1 MLHSKPW
8 VVKVQAHPGSTAEE
22 IRNEPDWVSGHQHR
36 IGFRDRNN
44 RLPGL
49 THKDDE
55 YREEVAREKQKY
67 LAFQK
72 RAKSGELIN
81 FRDLI
86 ENQKDFHL
94 RHPENRSLGWRYV
107 LNATEDWVKNKE
119 PWPANLKKQEVEE
132 KKKKE
137 EEAKSDKKNDTPE
150 QEHEWKRSSDKD
162 KHHDAYAKNKE
173 NEEKKQEKTSSEKP
187 KLSDKYTPAEIALL
201 RALEHEKNYI
211 QHLKE
216 NNGKRK
222 SPQHKNLTQISI
234 DEQDQFSPDNWLPR
248 SPDLIRLTGK
258 HPLNAEAPLTRLY
271 EAGLITP
278 NELHYVRN
286 HGPVPRILWEFH
298 ELEITYDGETQTL
311 SMDDLKEFDTINIAV
326 ALACD
331 GNRRKELNMIKK
343 SKGFNWGA
351 GGASCAYWK
360 GPLLRD
366 VLLANGVPEK
376 PPGLGEKRYWVN
388 FEGTDDLS
396 EGNYATCI
404 PFEHAISPNNDV
416 ILAYEM
422 NDVPLP
428 PDHGYP
434 VRVIIPGY
442 VGGRNVKWLKKIW
455 ISEKENDSY
464 YHIWDNRVLPSFV
477 TEKDGPFAEA
487 LFHHPDTACNEQNLN
502 SIIVKPAQG
511 ERIPLGRAK
520 KGENYRIEGYSY
532 DGGGHEVQRVEVSL
546 DDGAT
551 WLYCIRKFPDYP
563 IRHGNKF
570 WSWLHWHVDVEIS
583 HVIRAKSIM
592 VRCFNVF
599 KNTQPREPNWNV
611 MGMMNNCW
619 YTVRPEITEDDDSET
634 PSILF
639 RHPVEPATKDGGWM
653 KPSVENK
660 IAEAKQEAGAP
671 QKEFTREEIEKH
683 NTQDDCWLVVDGKVY
698 DATSVLGW
706 HPGGTA
712 AILGHAG
719 KVHQET
725 SDEFA
730 SIHDDYAY
738 KKLKECALGVV
749 TEKAA
754 NFIKQ
759 NAEAAAKDTSRSSN
773 TDEHLALEKHRWI
786 PVKLIDRKNLSK
798 DTRVYTF
805 QLPEGKSILGLGT
818 CQHVQIGFH
827 MLDRMLIRSYTP
839 TKPLL
844 PAPGDNMTNGSA
856 KSLRDG
862 DATFEL
868 TVKTYFPD
876 ENQPGGALSNIL
888 DCMPIGEEVELR
900 GPTGEIVY
908 NGNGDFVIEGKD
920 RHFDRVSLVLGGSG
934 ITPGYSLLA
943 RILLSNNDKTE
954 VRVVDANKTEADILL
969 KEELEDF
976 ETKAHGQL
984 KVTHVL
990 SHADDSWKGKTGHV
1004 NEDIIKESL
1013 FEPSEKS
1020 AVFLCGPPAM
1030 IQKAALPALK
1040 DWGYVEDENMFGF

>member
-1 MLHSKPW
+1 MPHYKPW
-8 VVKVQAHPGSTAEE
+8 TIKVQAHPGSTAEE
-22 IRNEPDWVSGHQHR
+22 IRNEPDWGHHLHQHR
-36 IGFRDRNN
+36 VGFRDRND
-44 RLPGL
+44 RIPGL
-49 THKDDE
+49 THKDDD

-72 RAKSGELIN
+72 EEKSGELIN

-94 RHPENRSLGWRYV
+94 KYPENRPQGWRYV

-119 PWPANLKKQEVEE
+119 QWPANLKRKQQQEDE
-132 KKKKE
+132 KKKEKEKE
-137 EEAKSDKKNDTPE
+137 ENNQNDSTE

-173 NEEKKQEKTSSEKP
+173 NDKEQDQD

-201 RALEHEKNYI
+201 RALEHERDYI
-211 QHLKE
+211 HHLKE
-216 NNGKRK
+216 NNGKHK
-222 SPQHKNLTQISI
+222 SPQHKNTSQISI
-234 DEQDQFSPDNWLPR
+234 DEQDQFGPDNWLPR
-248 SPDLIRLTGK
+248 SSDLIRLTGK
-258 HPLNAEAPLTRLY
+258 QPLNGEPRLRRLY

-298 ELEITYDGETQTL
+298 ELEITYDGKTKTL
-311 SMDDLKEFDTINIAV
+311 SMDELKKFDTINTAV

-331 GNRRKELNMIKK
+331 GNRRKELNMIKR
-343 SKGFNWGA
+343 SKGFNWGPGA
-351 GGASCAYWK
+351 ASCAYWK

-366 VLLANGVPEK
+366 VLLAFNVPDK
-376 PPGLGEKRYWVN
+376 PPGLGEKRYWIN
-388 FEGTDDLS
+388 FEGSDDLS
-396 EGNYATCI
+396 EGKYSTCI
-404 PFEHAISPNNDV
+404 PFQYAMSPENDV

-455 ISEKENDSY
+455 ISEEENDSY
-464 YHIWDNRVLPSFV
+464 YHIWDNRVLPSFI

-502 SIIVKPAQG
+502 SVIAKPAQG
-511 ERIPLGRAK
+511 EKVPLDKVK
-520 KGENYRIEGYSY
+520 KGENYRIEGYAY

-546 DDGAT
+546 DDGKT

-563 IRHGNKF
+563 IRHGKKF
-570 WSWLHWHVDVEIS
+570 WTWLHWHVDVELA
-583 HVIRAKSIM
+583 HVIRANSIM
-592 VRCFNVF
+592 VRCFDVF
-599 KNTQPREPNWNV
+599 KNTQPREPNWNI

-619 YTVRPEITEDDDSET
+619 YTVRPEIIEDEDSEM
-634 PSILF
+634 PCILF

-660 IAEAKQEAGAP
+660 IADAKQQAGAP

-683 NTQDDCWLVVDGKVY
+683 NTQDDCWLVVEGKVY
-698 DATSVLGW
+698 DATSVLDW
-706 HPGGTA
+706 HPGGAA

-730 SIHDDYAY
+730 SIHDEYAY
-738 KKLKECALGVV
+738 RKLKECALGVV

-754 NFIKQ
+754 NFIKK
-759 NAEAAAKDTSRSSN
+759 NAEAAAKDAAESSN
-773 TDEHLALEKHRWI
+773 KDKNLALEKHRWV
-786 PVKLIDRKNLSK
+786 PVKLIDRKNLSE
-798 DTRVYTF
+798 DTRAYTF
-805 QLPEGKSILGLGT
+805 QLPEGKNILGLGT

-827 MLDRMLIRSYTP
+827 MLDKMLIRSYTP
-839 TKPLL
+839 TKPLIPPSKDERL
-844 PAPGDNMTNGSA
+844 TNGNT
-856 KSLRDG
+856 KSFCDG
-862 DATFEL
+862 DGTFEL
-868 TVKTYFPD
+868 TVKTYFQNN
-876 ENQPGGALSNIL
+876 EQPGGALSNIL

-908 NGNGDFVIEGKD
+908 NGNGNFTIEGKEC
-920 RHFDRVSLVLGGSG
+920 HFDRVSLVLGGSG

-943 RILLSNNDKTE
+943 RILLSSNDKTE
-954 VRVVDANKTEADILL
+954 IRVVDANKTEADILL
-969 KEELEDF
+969 KDELEEF
-976 ETKAHGQL
+976 EKKANGQL

-990 SHADDSWKGKTGHV
+990 SHAGDSWTGQTGFV

-1013 FEPSEKS
+1013 FSPSQKS
-1020 AVFLCGPPAM
+1020 VVFLCGPPAM